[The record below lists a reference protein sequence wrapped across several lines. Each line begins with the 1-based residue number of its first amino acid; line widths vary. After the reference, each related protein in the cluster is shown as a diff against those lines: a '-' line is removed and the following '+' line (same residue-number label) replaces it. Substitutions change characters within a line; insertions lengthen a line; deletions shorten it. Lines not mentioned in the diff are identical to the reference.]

1 MYMRCFYLVF
11 ILIFCLTHPSS
22 AQKDS
27 LHTKNNN
34 LKITLLSLISGSTKI
49 TYERKTFPRQSIEIT
64 GGIIGAGF
72 DLLNHNQ
79 SKGSLYRLAYKFI
92 FTSKKQL
99 PLEGWYIKPEL
110 AFSTYRYNYIN
121 NLSFVERLMVN
132 RLAIMSV
139 GGYEFIRKWFVFDI
153 FAGMGFAIG
162 NANHSNYHHGYVG
175 LNAESNLAFTAGF
188 KLGVAF

>member
-1 MYMRCFYLVF
+1 MKCFYLFVSL
-11 ILIFCLTHPSS
+11 ILFTTPQSL

-27 LHTKNNN
+27 LYTKKNN

-49 TYERKTFPRQSIEIT
+49 TYERETFPYQSIEIT

-79 SKGSLYRLAYKFI
+79 SKGSLCRLAYKFI
-92 FTSKKQL
+92 FPSKKQL
-99 PLEGWYIKPEL
+99 PLEGWYIKPEF

-121 NLSFVERLMVN
+121 NLLIVERLMVN

-139 GGYEFIRKWFVFDI
+139 GGYELIRNWFVFDI

-162 NANHSNYHHGYVG
+162 NANHSNYHHGYIG
-175 LNAESNLAFTAGF
+175 LNAESDLAFTAGF

>member
-1 MYMRCFYLVF
+1 MRFFYLFF
-11 ILIFCLTHPSS
+11 ILILGLTPLCI
-22 AQKDS
+22 AQKDPF
-27 LHTKNNN
+27 HAKNNN

-49 TYERKTFPRQSIEIT
+49 TYERKTFPYQSIEIT

-92 FTSKKQL
+92 FHSKKQF

-110 AFSTYRYNYIN
+110 AFSSYRYNYIN
-121 NLSFVERLMVN
+121 DLLIVERLMVN

-139 GGYEFIRKWFVFDI
+139 GGYELIRKWFVFDI
-153 FAGMGFAIG
+153 FAGMGFAVG
-162 NANHSNYHHGYVG
+162 NANHSNYHHGYIG
-175 LNAESNLAFTAGF
+175 LNADSDLAFTAGF
-188 KLGVAF
+188 KVGVAF